1 MRLTNY
7 RINLRPGHFR
17 IKSRL
22 SDFRIK
28 SRIYAGFGALIV
40 LGTAVAGIGV
50 WQMLTLDHQVRQLVQ
65 VSENASRNQ
74 QTSRLI
80 ETLRRI
86 GADYK
91 TTSGSDAAAEFSSRG
106 QLAANLLDKSAASDE
121 DLSDLYHNASKI
133 LGAASGNF
141 DQLVKLTQA
150 GQASQKQLFA
160 AIDALSAASDHL
172 LHEADQDANQDIGRR
187 AQLVATSVLSLRA
200 SAWRFLATRDATAVP
215 PVKLDAA
222 TAGMMLSA
230 LQKAPG
236 ADKFADSAKP
246 VGAAL
251 KDFQTSFDSLSQAMI
266 AADKLYDGVMRPQF
280 KQVDDIDDTVQ
291 QSLSGE
297 LDTTKDSTLRTILTT
312 LAGQGVLAAFAFIFG
327 LVCAF
332 LIGRSI
338 VRPVSGMTAAM
349 ERLANGDTSAPI
361 PAQDFKDEIG
371 AMAKAV
377 GVFKE
382 SMIEAE
388 RLAAQQREEQG
399 QKAERQKAMEEHIAN
414 FDRSMRQSL
423 ESLGGAAG
431 ELRRTA
437 EGMSSTAEETTRQ
450 MVAVS
455 GASEQASGNVQ
466 TVASATEEMASSIAE
481 ISRQVVHSTEVAGK
495 AVGEASRTN
504 ATMQGLSEA
513 AQKIG
518 EVVSLIQDIASQTNL
533 LALNATIEAARAG
546 EAGKGFAV
554 VASEVK
560 SLATQTGKATEE
572 IAGQIGAIQA
582 STKDAVE
589 AIKSIGGVIS
599 EINNISAS
607 IASAME
613 QQGATTREITRH
625 TQEAAR
631 GTGEVSQNI
640 AGVNRAASET
650 GAAASQVLASAN
662 ELGKQAEKLRG
673 EVDGFFDKIRAA

>member
-1 MRLTNY
+1 EKARRATIGELLCPGPGILGNDPSAGEDIASGHEARAAAAPADQDLDAVLAVAQQDQARRVARPYASLCHLLAHAHSRPAPAPRRSAARGHSSLGAAEICLGTARNARPVPLLLVAERSRSWRRRRRKPRSPKFRNPLPMLHMLPGRVPGERLPQHRRRVAMRLTNY

-80 ETLRRI
+80 ETLRRM

-91 TTSGSDAAAEFSSRG
+91 TTSGSDAVAEFSSRG

-236 ADKFADSAKP
+236 ADKFADGAKP

-399 QKAERQKAMEEHIAN
+399 QKAERQKAM
-414 FDRSMRQSL
+414 
-423 ESLGGAAG
+423 
-431 ELRRTA
+431 
-437 EGMSSTAEETTRQ
+437 
-450 MVAVS
+450 
-455 GASEQASGNVQ
+455 
-466 TVASATEEMASSIAE
+466 
-481 ISRQVVHSTEVAGK
+481 
-495 AVGEASRTN
+495 
-504 ATMQGLSEA
+504 
-513 AQKIG
+513 
-518 EVVSLIQDIASQTNL
+518 
-533 LALNATIEAARAG
+533 
-546 EAGKGFAV
+546 
-554 VASEVK
+554 
-560 SLATQTGKATEE
+560 
-572 IAGQIGAIQA
+572 
-582 STKDAVE
+582 
-589 AIKSIGGVIS
+589 
-599 EINNISAS
+599 
-607 IASAME
+607 
-613 QQGATTREITRH
+613 
-625 TQEAAR
+625 
-631 GTGEVSQNI
+631 
-640 AGVNRAASET
+640 
-650 GAAASQVLASAN
+650 
-662 ELGKQAEKLRG
+662 
-673 EVDGFFDKIRAA
+673 

>member
-546 EAGKGFAV
+546 ESGKGFAV

-560 SLATQTGKATEE
+560 TLAVQTAKATEE
-572 IAGQIGAIQA
+572 ISKQIGAVQA
-582 STKDAVE
+582 AAAGAVGAIARISGRMQDIEGVASAVEGSVQQQSAATGEISRNVVGASESTKSVLEELNAVAGAAEETQRSAELVLSNAEAVE
-589 AIKSIGGVIS
+589 
-599 EINNISAS
+599 SAT
-607 IASAME
+607 AE
-613 QQGATTREITRH
+613 LR
-625 TQEAAR
+625 QEVECFLQKVA
-631 GTGEVSQNI
+631 V
-640 AGVNRAASET
+640 
-650 GAAASQVLASAN
+650 
-662 ELGKQAEKLRG
+662 
-673 EVDGFFDKIRAA
+673 